1 MKGVKNLDTDEH
13 QEKELQPSIEE
24 RIVAEFISN
33 NYLFHPGMV
42 EMGTYKDIKRAVN
55 NLYRNRLIMQGII

>member
-1 MKGVKNLDTDEH
+1 MKNLDADEH
-13 QEKELQPSIEE
+13 QEKELQPSTEE
-24 RIVAEFISN
+24 GIVEFIAN

-42 EMGTYKDIKRAVN
+42 EMGTYRDMKRAVN